1 MTNVITTADII
12 NEFKSLIDEDR
23 NYDLKELK
31 QILTDIYKTKTNK
44 VKIIKEKKVAIK
56 VDDNTDT
63 DKDDED
69 IKPKKKGRP
78 VVIKLKKN
86 GEPRA
91 KRAPTAYNIFMG
103 IRIKELKVENKENK
117 ANDNMKLVAEEWK
130 LLSQEQKDT
139 YKPVKIET
147 DEEMDVVD
155 GVDVNSE

>member
-12 NEFKSLIDEDR
+12 NEFKSLIDEER

-44 VKIIKEKKVAIK
+44 VKIIKEKKVFVK
-56 VDDNTDT
+56 VDDTDS
-63 DKDDED
+63 DED

-78 VVIKLKKN
+78 AVIKLNKN

-103 IRIKELKVENKENK
+103 IRIKELKELNKENK

-139 YKPVKIET
+139 YKPKKTQET
-147 DEEMDVVD
+147 DEMIELDL
-155 GVDVNSE
+155 NSE